1 MISSTANSKVKR
13 LVALVQKAKLRREEQ
28 LFVVEG
34 IRMFREAPA
43 EWIREVYVSESFLQK
58 CEQENDR
65 ELIERLKKYQY
76 EVFTDEVFKKVSDT
90 QTPQGVLCVLAM
102 PHYDL
107 AKIVNA
113 NVAGNANYV
122 GDAIGNA
129 NAVAYDNVI
138 GNIDAIDNVN
148 TAGNANAV
156 GSKDCMN
163 RCLADSQKAPLL
175 VLLEDLQDPGNL
187 GTILRAGEG
196 AGVDGVVMTS
206 RTVDIMNPKVIR
218 ATMGSIY
225 RVPFFTVE
233 DLGETINF
241 LIKKGVQ
248 VYAAHLDESV
258 DYDEPDYTK
267 PTAFL
272 IGNEGGGLRRETA
285 QRASQ
290 YIKIPMAGQVESLN
304 AAAAATVLMYEAAR
318 QRRKR

>member
-13 LVALVQKAKLRREEQ
+13 LAALVQKAKVRREEQ
-28 LFVVEG
+28 LFIVEG

-43 EWIREVYVSESFLQK
+43 EWIREVYVSESFLRK
-58 CEQENDR
+58 CEQESDR
-65 ELIERLKKYQY
+65 ESVEQLKKYQY
-76 EVFTDEVFKKVSDT
+76 EIFTDEVFRKISDT
-90 QTPQGVLCVLAM
+90 QTPQGILCVLTM

-107 AKIVNA
+107 ANI
-113 NVAGNANYV
+113 
-122 GDAIGNA
+122 IGN
-129 NAVAYDNVI
+129 DNVV
-138 GNIDAIDNVN
+138 GN
-148 TAGNANAV
+148 
-156 GSKDCMN
+156 
-163 RCLADSQKAPLL
+163 DSRRAPLL
-175 VLLEDLQDPGNL
+175 MLLEDLQDPGNL

-225 RVPFFTVE
+225 RVPFFVV
-233 DLGETINF
+233 DDMGVTIDF
-241 LIKKGVQ
+241 LIKKGVL

-272 IGNEGGGLRRETA
+272 VGNEGSGLRQETA
-285 QRASQ
+285 RRASR

-318 QRRKR
+318 QRRKRKHMLLN